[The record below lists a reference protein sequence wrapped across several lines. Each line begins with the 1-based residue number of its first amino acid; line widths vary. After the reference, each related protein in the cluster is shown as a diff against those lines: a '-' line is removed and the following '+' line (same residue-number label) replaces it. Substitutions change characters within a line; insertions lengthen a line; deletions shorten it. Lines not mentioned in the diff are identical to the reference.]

1 MRRNICTAN
10 QWLSSMYPLLP
21 VKEAS
26 TSIRVWP
33 FHTLNLWAWQTC
45 LQAVLPREERKLS
58 RLLFSAWWWNVTWWV
73 TQVLW
78 TVSCIVALGPMI
90 LDYCINPSPSS
101 LPMKQLLWPQN
112 VFLATGSFYNYSLQ
126 FYVRFK
132 PSHKI
137 SHSRRLAFAEDGLLQ
152 KRKLHNATVC
162 NPYINKTMSRR
173 TPLIWPDSSVWLN
186 MISAGKFTNWKNAC
200 LFRHSMSVRC
210 AVR

>member
-1 MRRNICTAN
+1 MRTTTCTAN
-10 QWLSSMYPLLP
+10 QWLSSTYPLLP

-26 TSIRVWP
+26 TSICVWP
-33 FHTLNLWAWQTC
+33 INTLNLWAWQTSF
-45 LQAVLPREERKLS
+45 QAVLSREEQKLS
-58 RLLFSAWWWNVTWWV
+58 RLLFSARWWNVTWWV

-78 TVSCIVALGPMI
+78 TVSCIVPWGPMT

-112 VFLATGSFYNYSLQ
+112 VFLAKGLFYGYSLQ

-137 SHSRRLAFAEDGLLQ
+137 AHSRRLAFAKDVLPQ

-162 NPYINKTMSRR
+162 NP
-173 TPLIWPDSSVWLN
+173 
-186 MISAGKFTNWKNAC
+186 
-200 LFRHSMSVRC
+200 
-210 AVR
+210 